1 MQAMFQHLFA
11 EMNEALD
18 EIEKYYT
25 AAPAGKKQELLRK
38 WNLLKQMSDGIMDDW
53 MSFEEKMARI
63 RESGIFR
70 GTDPFTVI
78 PELKLQTFVKGQG
91 YFKLFMYQ
99 HAAYEFV
106 KVVEMYPESLLSRL
120 YLAISYLHLEETEV
134 AAKELNRILL
144 HCDQPRLKA
153 LAYNALGCIH
163 AKHTDLEQALSCFAL
178 SLQHD
183 PSLSEPLYNLEAC
196 RSKNGKLQYG
206 TQLLALS

>member
-11 EMNEALD
+11 EMNDALD
-18 EIEKYYT
+18 EIEKYYS
-25 AAPAGKKQELLRK
+25 AAPAEKKQELLRK

-63 RESGIFR
+63 RESGLFR
-70 GTDPFTVI
+70 GTDPFTMI
-78 PELKLQTFVKGQG
+78 PELKLQSFVKGQG
-91 YFKLFMYQ
+91 YFKLLMYQ
-99 HAAYEFV
+99 HAAEEFAR
-106 KVVEMYPESLLSRL
+106 VVEMYPESLMSRL
-120 YLAISYLHLEETEV
+120 YLAMSYLHLEETHV

-144 HCDQPRLKA
+144 NSDQPRLKA

-183 PSLSEPLYNLEAC
+183 PSLPEPLYNLEAC
-196 RSKNGKLQYG
+196 RSKSGKLQYG